1 MSAVAEHSFGVFYQ
15 ANVGRLVALGWSLTG
30 ERESARDLAQYALAE
45 ASRRWDHV
53 VTLDRPDLWVRR
65 IVINR
70 SASRFRSIDRERRA
84 IERLGRPIHVDP
96 TPLSD
101 STIDFLAAVRHLPRR
116 QAQVVVLH
124 YLEDCPVH
132 EIAQV
137 LGVSPGTVKTS
148 LHRARATLA
157 RSMSSPRREAS
168 PAQSSQIATAATPT
182 PQELN

>member
-1 MSAVAEHSFGVFYQ
+1 MSAEAEHSFGAFYD
-15 ANVGRLVALGWSLTG
+15 ANVGGLVALGWSLTG

-45 ASRRWDHV
+45 ASRRWGHV

-70 SASRFRSIDRERRA
+70 SASRFRSIERERRA
-84 IERLGRPIHVDP
+84 VERLGRPIAVDP

-101 STIDFLAAVRHLPRR
+101 STIDFLDSVSHLPRR

-124 YLEDCPVH
+124 YLEDRSV
-132 EIAQV
+132 EETANL

-148 LHRARATLA
+148 LHRARLALA
-157 RSMSSPRREAS
+157 RSMSSPHHEAS
-168 PAQSSQIATAATPT
+168 PTLPTPAATPS
-182 PQELN
+182 PQEQSR